1 MQTALFAFEILGGD
15 DESTQVLRLT
25 GPLVQQNVPVLQENL
40 AKQHP
45 FVTIF
50 DLSGVPYI
58 DSAGMKVIIDY
69 YSSANRRGQ
78 RLIVAGTSDGV
89 LELFKR
95 THADRIIPMAA
106 SVEEAEARWAA
117 ALL

>member
-1 MQTALFAFEILGGD
+1 MQMPPFAFEILGGD

-25 GPLVQQNVPVLQENL
+25 GPLVQQTIPALQENL

-45 FVTIF
+45 SVTIF
-50 DLSGVPYI
+50 DLSGVPSI
-58 DSAGMKVIIDY
+58 DSAGMQVIIDF
-69 YSSANRRGQ
+69 YSSTIRRGQ
-78 RLIVAGTSDGV
+78 RLIVAGTNNGV

-106 SVEEAEARWAA
+106 SVEEAEARWAPA
-117 ALL
+117 RL